1 MIDTTLSPQVVSK
14 LSKEDKQ
21 AYDLIQNV
29 FSLIKIGWTHS
40 RIVDTL
46 SQHDSWGNIFNRE
59 AISHTVNEAYETI
72 RLKREKE
79 RKERQ
84 EELNNGTSVLG
95 SFLQTVADEAKLSP
109 SQRKEWFKIMN
120 GI

>member
-1 MIDTTLSPQVVSK
+1 MIDTTLSPQVLAG
-14 LSKEDKQ
+14 LSKEDRQ

-29 FSLIKIGWTHS
+29 FSLIKVGWTKNK
-40 RIVDTL
+40 IVDTL
-46 SQHDSWGNIFNRE
+46 SHGDSWGNIFSRKDIE
-59 AISHTVNEAYETI
+59 FSVDGAYKTI

-120 GI
+120 G